1 MKKPKNQPVTE
12 DKPRNPVAKFAAQF
26 NKTGYFRDKTQYRRK
41 AKHAKQEVW
50 LTAPSGVVSQ
60 IACPG

>member
-1 MKKPKNQPVTE
+1 MKKPKNQSVIE

-50 LTAPSGVVSQ
+50 LTAPNGAASQ
-60 IACPG
+60 TACLG